1 MTYTDKL
8 VGAVSVSGPLLGN
21 WKPMPVYPCF
31 VGIVHPDHKG
41 MYMATPGWDDEALPV
56 EWQSENGVS
65 LCVESKVSR
74 WTGDLEKDVEAWR
87 SAMTQII
94 RAQGEG

>member
-8 VGAVSVSGPLLGN
+8 VGAVSASGPLPSGWN
-21 WKPMPVYPCF
+21 PMLVYPCF

-41 MYMATPGWDDEALPV
+41 MYMATPGWDGEALPV
-56 EWQSENGVS
+56 EWQSADGES
-65 LCVESKVSR
+65 LFVDSKVSR

-87 SAMTQII
+87 SAMTKII